1 MKTPGQTI
9 NSPFYGAIREMPDD
23 SHFNTE
29 GVPCE
34 GNIYA
39 SNVFLGANSWQDKE
53 NPGRPYMHIM
63 GECRAIKGIMP
74 YGVTELTFEEGK
86 GIPVDIFYE
95 FTDDELSS
103 MVKKGLFKP
112 GFKCPEEM
120 YTNVLE
126 MPLAC
131 NFTAV
136 APQAGSDVPILFAD
150 IANKQYIVTN
160 SGDCGY
166 TFGDYFKEAV
176 VPEIE
181 DEFIDFSDVEV
192 EDDLFEQSV
201 EEKVEEVVETYEP
214 TEAEKEVAKHYC
226 AIYER
231 VVEDHLNKPVELK
244 RPAKHL
250 ATAAPE
256 DKPEVKPEKAL
267 VVSEAKPEK
276 VLVEDV
282 EKVAETIPED
292 KGRYVPRHAAP
303 APKIAE
309 QAVASSIAE
318 QAAAKVLD
326 MEVDEHGEVDAKKA
340 THSMLIADMTDAD
353 ELLAADAI
361 TNLTEDYDYRMG
373 QIDELFTQNPDAV
386 IDRMKQVAAY
396 EPSVD
401 SVIIRAKAE
410 AERMR
415 LIVLQQFA
423 EVDKFDEDV
432 DSMILEAMSGEKIG
446 DDFHSN
452 LVHKQVP
459 QHIQDVAELAEKAK
473 EAEAVLGDFDDA
485 LD

>member
-23 SHFNTE
+23 SHSNTE

-63 GECRAIKGIMP
+63 GECREIKGVMP

-95 FTDDELSS
+95 FTDDELSA

-112 GFKCPEEM
+112 GFECPEEM

-126 MPLAC
+126 MPLTC

-160 SGDCGY
+160 SEDCGY
-166 TFGDYFKEAV
+166 TFGDYFKEPV

-181 DEFIDFSDVEV
+181 DEFIDFADVEL
-192 EDDLFEQSV
+192 EDDLLEQPK
-201 EEKVEEVVETYEP
+201 EEKVEEVVATYEP
-214 TEAEKEVAKHYC
+214 TEAEKEVAKHYG

-231 VVEDHLNKPVELK
+231 VVEDHLNKPVKLK
-244 RPAKHL
+244 RPVKHL
-250 ATAAPE
+250 TTAVPE
-256 DKPEVKPEKAL
+256 ANSEVKPEKT
-267 VVSEAKPEK
+267 
-276 VLVEDV
+276 LVESAD
-282 EKVAETIPED
+282 KSAETILED
-292 KGRYVPRHAAP
+292 KGLDAAKP
-303 APKIAE
+303 TEAAPKIAE
-309 QAVASSIAE
+309 E
-318 QAAAKVLD
+318 AATKVLD
-326 MEVDEHGEVDAKKA
+326 MEVDDRGEVDAKKA
-340 THSMLIADMTDAD
+340 THNMLIADMTDAD
-353 ELLAADAI
+353 ELLAAGAI
-361 TNLTEDYDYRMG
+361 TNLTEDHDYRMG
-373 QIDELFTQNPDAV
+373 QIDELFTQNPDEV

-401 SVIIRAKAE
+401 DVIIRAKVE

-415 LIVLQQFA
+415 LIALRQSA
-423 EVDKFDEDV
+423 EDDRFDQDV
-432 DSMILEAMSGEKIG
+432 DSLLLEAMSGEEIG
-446 DDFHSN
+446 DDFHSDF
-452 LVHKQVP
+452 VRKQVP
-459 QHIQDVAELAEKAK
+459 QHMQDLAEQAERAK
-473 EAEAVLGDFDDA
+473 EAEAEFGDFDDA
-485 LD
+485 LE

>member
-29 GVPCE
+29 GVLCE

-63 GECRAIKGIMP
+63 GECREIKGIMP

-95 FTDDELSS
+95 FTDDELSA

-112 GFKCPEEM
+112 GFECPEEM

-126 MPLAC
+126 MPLTC

-150 IANKQYIVTN
+150 IADKQYIVTN
-160 SGDCGY
+160 SEDCGY
-166 TFGDYFKEAV
+166 TFGDYFREPV
-176 VPEIE
+176 VPEVE
-181 DEFIDFSDVEV
+181 DEFIDFSDVKV
-192 EDDLFEQSV
+192 EDDLLEQPV

-214 TEAEKEVAKHYC
+214 TEAEKEVAKHYG

-231 VVEDHLNKPVELK
+231 VVEDHLNKPVKLK
-244 RPAKHL
+244 RPAKYL
-250 ATAAPE
+250 TTAVPE
-256 DKPEVKPEKAL
+256 AK
-267 VVSEAKPEK
+267 SETKPEK
-276 VLVEDV
+276 VLVGDV
-282 EKVAETIPED
+282 DKIAETIPED
-292 KGRYVPRHAAP
+292 KGLYVARHAAS

-309 QAVASSIAE
+309 QAAT
-318 QAAAKVLD
+318 KVLD

-361 TNLTEDYDYRMG
+361 TNLTEDHDYRMG

-396 EPSVD
+396 EPSVE
-401 SVIIRAKAE
+401 SVVIRAKVE
-410 AERMR
+410 AERTR
-415 LIVLQQFA
+415 LIALQHFA
-423 EVDKFDEDV
+423 EDDKFDEDV
-432 DSMILEAMSGEKIG
+432 DSLIIEAMSGEEIG
-446 DDFHSN
+446 EDFHSN
-452 LVHKQVP
+452 LVRKQVP
-459 QHIQDVAELAEKAK
+459 QHMQDVAELAEKAK
-473 EAEAVLGDFDDA
+473 EAEAVFGDFDDA
-485 LD
+485 LE